1 MRLKLL
7 QSQVKEL
14 FIKHPRES
22 GETYLQHMR
31 AAWKIVF
38 FLKKIEA
45 KCVIHS
51 VFPFLYT
58 TAVSDK
64 IECLKTMTSRKN
76 SENEED
82 LYEVYGR
89 E

>member
-7 QSQVKEL
+7 QYQIKEL
-14 FIKHPRES
+14 FNIHPRDN
-22 GETYLQHMR
+22 GETYLQHMC

-38 FLKKIEA
+38 FLKRLEV
-45 KCVIHS
+45 KCAVHS
-51 VFPFLYT
+51 VLPFLYT

-64 IECLKTMTSRKN
+64 IECLKSMTSREA

-82 LYEVYGR
+82 LYEVYGG

>member
-7 QSQVKEL
+7 QYQIKEL
-14 FIKHPRES
+14 FTKHPREN
-22 GETYLQHMR
+22 GETYIQHVHS
-31 AAWKIVF
+31 AWKIVF

-45 KCVIHS
+45 KCVVHS

-64 IECLKTMTSRKN
+64 IECLKTMTSREA
-76 SENEED
+76 SGDGED
-82 LYEVYGR
+82 LYEIYGGD
-89 E
+89 